1 MLFALGR
8 TPTLDAKTQETL
20 RFSLGR
26 GGSLQVNESL
36 QTDYPNIYGVGDVT
50 GQIQLTHAAS
60 HMAWT
65 AAVNALF
72 GDVYALKVDFSVVP
86 SCIYTTPEVAR
97 VGATRESLAEEGRA
111 FEVTRFELSDLDRA
125 IAENNTSGFVQVLT
139 EPGSDRLLGA
149 TIVAPHAG
157 EMLSEFVLAMRWG

>member
-1 MLFALGR
+1 MEILTSGDENEGHLIEVDAVLFALGR

-72 GDVYALKVDFSVVP
+72 GDVYALKVDFSVMP

-97 VGATRESLAEEGRA
+97 VGATKESLAEE
-111 FEVTRFELSDLDRA
+111 
-125 IAENNTSGFVQVLT
+125 AERLKSL
-139 EPGSDRLLGA
+139 GS
-149 TIVAPHAG
+149 
-157 EMLSEFVLAMRWG
+157 S